1 MGRGVVPSSVTA
13 EYSIGTTTVVPSAG
27 DEASTTQL
35 SSTAVAPDKVL
46 SSTVVTPAV
55 VVFSAVAA
63 PTAILLSVALAPAT
77 VLFPAA
83 ADSSIST
90 NDTPPSAVD
99 PGTASVGSVPDSVP
113 PPSPDKPS
121 PPEALPPPP
130 PGMKYTGRSAVDP
143 GSGVSTSVV
152 VVVVADSNIVSGGST
167 IAGSTIA
174 GGSGTVSPL
183 FVTGAAV
190 GALEECALEDLH
202 FPLFAVGDFDGDLE
216 DFFDGDLV
224 DFAQ

>member
-35 SSTAVAPDKVL
+35 SSTAVAPAKVL

-55 VVFSAVAA
+55 VVFS
-63 PTAILLSVALAPAT
+63 ILLSAALAPAT

-90 NDTPPSAVD
+90 NNTPPSAVD
-99 PGTASVGSVPDSVP
+99 PDTASVGSVPDSVP

-130 PGMKYTGRSAVDP
+130 PGTKYTGRSAVDP
-143 GSGVSTSVV
+143 GSGVSTRVV
-152 VVVVADSNIVSGGST
+152 VVVVADSNIVSGSTGST
-167 IAGSTIA
+167 GSTIA

-190 GALEECALEDLH
+190 GALDLEDLH

-216 DFFDGDLV
+216 GFFDGDLV